1 MIGVK
6 FGVGDSTPNFTLSAH
21 GIGLTHKIVNL
32 KKYKQVPAVA
42 DEPAQR
48 AASQPTCCKQRW
60 TLSVINLRLN
70 FADSSCDS
78 RRFQVMA
85 TYLAK
90 VANLNLPH
98 LCLLPPM
105 GMISCEFCRDL
116 QSQKTRVPGLSCSVI
131 CVILRLA
138 FSVEHRLVT
147 DRQTDTRL
155 RQKTDRQHLLPVAY
169 LSLIHI

>member
-1 MIGVK
+1 MEPIANCMHAIPIPYRFQYEK
-6 FGVGDSTPNFTLSAH
+6 C
-21 GIGLTHKIVNL
+21 
-32 KKYKQVPAVA
+32 KKKSWELQAYTYTAFVA
-42 DEPAQR
+42 PLQ
-48 AASQPTCCKQRW
+48 
-60 TLSVINLRLN
+60 IN
-70 FADSSCDS
+70 CDS

-147 DRQTDTRL
+147 DRQTDRHTTTAKNGQTALATCSLLCLLLSSVSDIKRL
-155 RQKTDRQHLLPVAY
+155 RWNGY
-169 LSLIHI
+169 LSKSGQSKSEQS